1 MTPEIR
7 EHTRHPRY
15 DFRCGDLIERH
26 ASLISNGMGKGGLSA
41 AGRPVQQQP
50 RDRPNAKAMRYLRM
64 AHGHDHLHHEFLD
77 HRLHPAEVGEPG
89 PLVPSAEPFRSRG
102 GLRLGIASASAVG
115 RDEAARF
122 LRRDL
127 DLQLLAPLGRLRG
140 VLGAEHGLGDVVGGG
155 WWRRLGSGVGDGGGG
170 GGGGVG
176 VVVAAAAGGGGAVV
190 GGVRGGWGGD
200 GDGGESAA
208 DGGDEGA
215 LLLAAE
221 LRVVDAEGVGDVF
234 GGGAGTG
241 QAAVEYESVEL
252 PLEGH
257 QLRPSGAVSGVAR
270 ALRHGRRGA
279 VSGRRRGER
288 RQRRRGRRRPGQRQT
303 QSRS

>member
-1 MTPEIR
+1 MTPGIR

-15 DFRCGDLIERH
+15 DFRCGDLVERH
-26 ASLISNGMGKGGLSA
+26 SSLISNGMGKGGLSA
-41 AGRPVQQQP
+41 ARRTVQQQP

-89 PLVPSAEPFRSRG
+89 PLVPSAEPFRSQG
-102 GLRLGIASASAVG
+102 GLRLGIASATTVG
-115 RDEAARF
+115 HDEAARF
-122 LRRDL
+122 LRHDL

-140 VLGAEHGLGDVVGGG
+140 VLGAEHGLVDVVGGG
-155 WWRRLGSGVGDGGGG
+155 WWQRAGSGIGYGGGGG

-176 VVVAAAAGGGGAVV
+176 VVVAMAAGAGGAVV

-215 LLLAAE
+215 LLLAARLGWRWE
-221 LRVVDAEGVGDVF
+221 PACL
-234 GGGAGTG
+234 GAR
-241 QAAVEYESVEL
+241 L
-252 PLEGH
+252 
-257 QLRPSGAVSGVAR
+257 
-270 ALRHGRRGA
+270 GRRLWPAG
-279 VSGRRRGER
+279 
-288 RQRRRGRRRPGQRQT
+288 
-303 QSRS
+303 